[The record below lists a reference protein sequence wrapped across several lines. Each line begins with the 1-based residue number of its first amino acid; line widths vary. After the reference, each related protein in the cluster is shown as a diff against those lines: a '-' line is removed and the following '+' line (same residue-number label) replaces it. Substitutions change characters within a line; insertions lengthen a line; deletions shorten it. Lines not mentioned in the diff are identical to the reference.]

1 MSSCLKLYICD
12 MKKLMITL
20 ICLFLFVNVFS
31 EEVIVIDTSKAIF
44 QKKALVI
51 LNGFGDSKKTEKYRR
66 NFFRTKAMTYLFQN
80 MSRENP

>member
-51 LNGFGDSKKTEKYRR
+51 LNGFGDSKKNR
-66 NFFRTKAMTYLFQN
+66 NARDRAYF
-80 MSRENP
+80 

>member
-51 LNGFGDSKKTEKYRR
+51 LNGFGDSKKKQKSTEEIFSEQR
-66 NFFRTKAMTYLFQN
+66 L
-80 MSRENP
+80 